1 MIALTVN
8 GESRRTAAT
17 TIAQLVQEL
26 ELDPAKVAVE
36 HNGTIAPRS
45 ALADH
50 AIAEGDTLEIVH
62 FVGGGQGDDTW
73 SVAGRTFTSR
83 LIVGTGKY
91 RDFEQNAAALEAS
104 GAEIVTVAVRR
115 QGTWELVATRRRSA
129 APS

>member
-45 ALADH
+45 ALADR

-62 FVGGGQGDDTW
+62 FVG
-73 SVAGRTFTSR
+73 AARAMIHGRSP
-83 LIVGTGKY
+83 GAHS
-91 RDFEQNAAALEAS
+91 QAA
-104 GAEIVTVAVRR
+104 
-115 QGTWELVATRRRSA
+115 
-129 APS
+129 